1 LGREDRFHR
10 YDLAMLVRALTEMDA
25 PLLAKPF
32 YGGGDPGPIT
42 ATMAHVP
49 ELLEIGLP
57 FIGAALA
64 PSAIPFRTKEIV
76 ILRTSAMLA
85 CRYCIDSHTPVALDS
100 GLSHDQV
107 RALRNEPGTST
118 NAAFPD
124 DADRAVIAWI
134 DEVAAGRGPIKAEV
148 NQLTVKNFAEH
159 EIVELTLTITVTMLL
174 NRYATSLQL
183 PVSEGTL
190 TRLTAEG
197 FTHS

>member
-1 LGREDRFHR
+1 
-10 YDLAMLVRALTEMDA
+10 MLVRALAEMDA

-49 ELLEIGLP
+49 ELLEVGLP

-64 PSAIPFRTKEIV
+64 PSAISFRSKEIV
-76 ILRTSAMLA
+76 ILRTSALLA

-107 RALRNEPGTST
+107 RALRNEPGTSIQS
-118 NAAFPD
+118 AFPD
-124 DADRAVIAWI
+124 ATDQALIVWI
-134 DEVAAGRGPIKAEV
+134 DEVATGRGAINPEV
-148 NQLTVKNFAEH
+148 NQLAAKNFAEH

-183 PVSEGTL
+183 PVGEGTL

-197 FTHS
+197 FSHS

>member
-1 LGREDRFHR
+1 
-10 YDLAMLVRALTEMDA
+10 MLVRALAEIDA

-49 ELLEIGLP
+49 ELLEVGLP

-76 ILRTSAMLA
+76 ILRTSALLA
-85 CRYCIDSHTPVALDS
+85 CRYCVDSHTPVALDS
-100 GLSHDQV
+100 GLSHQQV
-107 RALRNEPGTST
+107 RALRNEPGNSIDS
-118 NAAFPD
+118 AFPD
-124 DADRAVIAWI
+124 PSDRAAIAWI
-134 DEVAAGRGPIKAEV
+134 DEVATGRGAIQADV
-148 NQLTVKNFAEH
+148 NQLATTHFAEH

-183 PVSEGTL
+183 PVGESTL
-190 TRLTAEG
+190 ARLAAEG
-197 FTHS
+197 FSHS

>member
-1 LGREDRFHR
+1 MVRFV
-10 YDLAMLVRALTEMDA
+10 LVRQLQADEA

-49 ELLEIGLP
+49 ELLEVALP
-57 FIGAALA
+57 FIGQALA

-76 ILRTSAMLA
+76 ILRTSALLA

-107 RALRNEPGTST
+107 RALRAEPGTSVD
-118 NAAFPD
+118 AVFPD
-124 DADRAVIAWI
+124 AADRALIGWVDAVADGRGAI
-134 DEVAAGRGPIKAEV
+134 DEAVTDVARA
-148 NQLTVKNFAEH
+148 QFAEH
-159 EIVELTLTITVTMLL
+159 ELVELTLTTTVTMLL

-183 PVSEGTL
+183 PVGEATL
-190 TRLTAEG
+190 VRLAQEG
-197 FTHS
+197 F